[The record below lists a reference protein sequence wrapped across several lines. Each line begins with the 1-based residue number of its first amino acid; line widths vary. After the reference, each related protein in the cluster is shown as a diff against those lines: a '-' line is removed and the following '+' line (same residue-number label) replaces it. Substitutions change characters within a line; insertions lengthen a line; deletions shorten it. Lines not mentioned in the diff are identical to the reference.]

1 MNRPPVIAGTVLVAV
16 GTLLLLDELTGL
28 DAGRILATWWPLAV
42 IAVGVLRW
50 VRPPRSV
57 GGGMLLVAVGVVLQ
71 LWRLEVV
78 SDLSLLWPA
87 ILLTLGLWLLTGRG
101 VRRGSWGDG
110 ASVVDGTGFDAVTVF
125 GDRRTRVRPGPFS
138 GGSVVTVFGDADVDL
153 TDSTLD
159 GGAAIDGVTVFGDV
173 ELVVPPAW
181 QVTSGGLTLF
191 GDVDVAPPSNG
202 PTDGA
207 PELRLDLV
215 TVFGD
220 VTVRRGLPTPLSDPS
235 EPTAAT

>member
-1 MNRPPVIAGTVLVAV
+1 MNRPPVLAGTVLVAV

-87 ILLTLGLWLLTGRG
+87 VLLTLGLWLLTGRG
-101 VRRGSWGDG
+101 VRRGSWGGG

-153 TDSTLD
+153 TASTLD

-173 ELVVPPAW
+173 ELVVPPEW

-191 GDVDVAPPSNG
+191 GDVDVAPPPNG
-202 PTDGA
+202 TTAGA

-220 VTVRRGLPTPLSDPS
+220 VTVRRGLPTTVPDPAA
-235 EPTAAT
+235 PTATT

>member
-1 MNRPPVIAGTVLVAV
+1 
-16 GTLLLLDELTGL
+16 
-28 DAGRILATWWPLAV
+28 
-42 IAVGVLRW
+42 
-50 VRPPRSV
+50 
-57 GGGMLLVAVGVVLQ
+57 
-71 LWRLEVV
+71 
-78 SDLSLLWPA
+78 
-87 ILLTLGLWLLTGRG
+87 
-101 VRRGSWGDG
+101 
-110 ASVVDGTGFDAVTVF
+110 VF

-153 TDSTLD
+153 TGSTLD
-159 GGAAIDGVTVFGDV
+159 GDVAIDGVTVFGDV

-191 GDVDVAPPSNG
+191 GDVDVAPSSSG

-220 VTVRRGLPTPLSDPS
+220 VTVRRGLPTTLPDPS
-235 EPTAAT
+235 QPTTTT